1 MYNALDV
8 LPIDCASLLALFEA
22 ADKYDVTGLATEA
35 AAALDAR
42 AGPPDV
48 ASMLEAA
55 SVRGCA
61 ALRATCER
69 IAAGALRQVLEDDA
83 FCALCVAA
91 PDLGLAFVAD
101 VTRALGMDRGDGGVS
116 APARGAARRVPSA
129 RAPPP
134 SPPPEL
140 TAAAPATPAR
150 PPPAR
155 EDDPP
160 TPEQMAAL
168 DPEE

>member
-8 LPIDCASLLALFEA
+8 LPIDCASLLVLFEA

-69 IAAGALRQVLEDDA
+69 IAAGA
-83 FCALCVAA
+83 
-91 PDLGLAFVAD
+91 
-101 VTRALGMDRGDGGVS
+101 
-116 APARGAARRVPSA
+116 
-129 RAPPP
+129 
-134 SPPPEL
+134 
-140 TAAAPATPAR
+140 
-150 PPPAR
+150 
-155 EDDPP
+155 
-160 TPEQMAAL
+160 
-168 DPEE
+168 